1 MGWEEKRTQSS
12 QLARTAA
19 WRKLRGQVLKSDRYR
34 CQIKEAGCTGEA
46 TQVDHIINVGAG
58 GAPLDPKNC
67 QAVCATCNGR
77 KAQREATKARNA
89 WKRQPERHPGL
100 KW

>member
-34 CQIKEAGCTGEA
+34 CQIKEVRFPRDRRGISYKG
-46 TQVDHIINVGAG
+46 
-58 GAPLDPKNC
+58 
-67 QAVCATCNGR
+67 
-77 KAQREATKARNA
+77 
-89 WKRQPERHPGL
+89 
-100 KW
+100 